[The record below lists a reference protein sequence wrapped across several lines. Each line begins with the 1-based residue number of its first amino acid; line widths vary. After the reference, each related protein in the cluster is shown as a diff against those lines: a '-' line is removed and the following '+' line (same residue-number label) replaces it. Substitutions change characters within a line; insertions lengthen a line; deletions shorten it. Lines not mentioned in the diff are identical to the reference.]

1 MKLAKLLSNFNLF
14 LHKISFDKHKPLRES
29 VTNIVKEKSNEF
41 YDYGEGFFYQSIPS
55 INLKGLRN
63 TEKRIKRSLLVKRQ
77 EDLMGL
83 EEFTLLNNKRISYD
97 RKSSSARLFAHL

>member
-41 YDYGEGFFYQSIPS
+41 YDYGEGFFIKSIQ
-55 INLKGLRN
+55 
-63 TEKRIKRSLLVKRQ
+63 V
-77 EDLMGL
+77 
-83 EEFTLLNNKRISYD
+83 
-97 RKSSSARLFAHL
+97 